1 MSRNKFIF
9 AAITAILF
17 CQIALARSPSPAG
30 AVEYII
36 SPAPNADVTSPV
48 TIKFGL
54 KGMGVAPAGV
64 DKPNTGHHHLLI
76 DVTEIPLLDK
86 PIPKDDHHLHFGG
99 GQTETTLELSPGPH
113 TLQLIF
119 GDKDHMPFDPP
130 VMSDRITINV
140 K

>member
-1 MSRNKFIF
+1 MLIDCHCHLSFPDY
-9 AAITAILF
+9 
-17 CQIALARSPSPAG
+17 S
-30 AVEYII
+30 VE
-36 SPAPNADVTSPV
+36 
-48 TIKFGL
+48 L
-54 KGMGVAPAGV
+54 H
-64 DKPNTGHHHLLI
+64 HHHLLI